1 MSEKEYKELAA
12 KLAYGLDKAREKLLR
27 EKAALDLPVVYA
39 DANGVIREVPG
50 KQAYSEYLA
59 QKAATRPQ

>member
-1 MSEKEYKELAA
+1 MENDNLDKLVER
-12 KLAYGLDKAREKLLR
+12 LAYGLDKAREKLLR

-50 KQAYSEYLA
+50 KQAYAEYLA
-59 QKAATRPQ
+59 EKSARTL